1 MQSFSFGIFKM
12 IFNHVSCIFLNAFGI
27 LRIVIENV
35 QSGGSIMAKNYSNNN
50 MNHTQSNAQSN
61 TQSNTQNNS
70 QNTQN
75 ARNAKNTQ
83 NGQNH
88 AE

>member
-50 MNHTQSNAQSN
+50 MNHTHHSFAATFSLV
-61 TQSNTQNNS
+61 
-70 QNTQN
+70 
-75 ARNAKNTQ
+75 
-83 NGQNH
+83 
-88 AE
+88 